1 MKKIKL
7 FGILLVLVSGFL
19 IGNNVVKGE
28 SPFYNITGL
37 FLKNS
42 EVGAGERI
50 YVDLYMLHKDS
61 STNITGYFS
70 NGKGSDVGLQLKDIN
85 RNPYFEASN
94 YMKPGDT
101 YTLTSVKVVDSK
113 DSITY
118 SMIPGGPAPGMNPL
132 GKNVVSIKAQDKLK
146 HMELLGNSMID
157 SKGKLTLK
165 IETDVNCDYIS
176 VNVRNKVIPS
186 ISSIVYLNKTS
197 NNNYELN
204 LSSGSD
210 KLTAGDYYISDVFM
224 FEKNITTHYGY
235 NSIGDDVLP
244 LNYQV
249 EFKIIDNEKTEDLN
263 APDLLKAIS
272 VNSVNAKLNER
283 VNVYLDTSKDLT
295 SAILIFSNEKESMI
309 VNLKNL
315 NSSDTYF
322 VIPFTTN
329 PGTYNLDY
337 AMLKDVNGKE
347 YQYRKGEDYYT
358 VKHFDFNSS
367 ITVVNEIAGGD
378 LLNLDNSKMTA
389 DVLEKI
395 KQLESNIVIEVNAND
410 NPIILKE
417 LFETIKDSNKTIVIK
432 YRDLE
437 WTFNGL
443 DIKNPKQ
450 IDVST
455 NIYDV
460 SDDSNISSKVKDG
473 FVLDFADNGELPGK
487 CLLKVYNSE
496 TISNI
501 MNKNNANIYYYNEK
515 TNNFEIIKL
524 NNEYSD
530 NGYYEFYINHNSKYV
545 VTTKKIEDKYIS
557 NKEEVKKNNKDSK
570 QILLIVIPS
579 IIILIILIII
589 ILVKKKRG
597 KNNRK

>member
-1 MKKIKL
+1 MKKLKL
-7 FGILLVLVSGFL
+7 FGVLLVVVSGFL

-50 YVDLYMLHKDS
+50 YVDLYMIHKDS

-70 NGKGSDVGLQLKDIN
+70 NGKGSDIGLQLKDIN
-85 RNPYFEASN
+85 KNPYFEVSN
-94 YMKPGDT
+94 FMKPGDT
-101 YTLTSVKVVDSK
+101 YTLTSIKVVDSK

-146 HMELLGNSMID
+146 HMELVGNSLVD
-157 SKGKLTLK
+157 SKGKMTIKL
-165 IETDVNCDYIS
+165 ETDVNCDYIS
-176 VNVRNKVIPS
+176 VNVRNKTIPS
-186 ISSIVYLNKTS
+186 MSSIVYLNKTS
-197 NNNYELN
+197 NNYYELN
-204 LSSGSD
+204 LSTGSD
-210 KLTAGDYYISDVFM
+210 KLTSGDYYISDVFM
-224 FEKNITTHYGY
+224 FEKNTTTHYSY

-249 EFKIIDNEKTEDLN
+249 EFQIIDNEKTEDLN
-263 APDLLKAIS
+263 VPDLLKAIS
-272 VNSVNAKLNER
+272 VNSVNAKLNEK
-283 VNVYLDTSKDLT
+283 VNVNIDTTKDLS
-295 SAILIFSNEKESMI
+295 SATLIFSNEKESMI

-315 NSSDTYF
+315 NSIDTYF

-329 PGTYNLDY
+329 AGTYNLDY
-337 AMLKDVNGKE
+337 AILKDVNGKE
-347 YQYRKGEDYYT
+347 YQYRKGEDYHT

-395 KQLESNIVIEVNAND
+395 KALESNIVIEVNAND

-417 LFETIKDSNKTIVIK
+417 LFETIKDSNKTIIIK

-443 DIKNPKQ
+443 DIKKPKQ

-455 NIYDV
+455 NIYNV
-460 SDDSNISSKVKDG
+460 SEDSDISSRVEEG
-473 FVLDFADNGELPGK
+473 FVLDFADNDELPGK
-487 CLLKVYNSE
+487 CLIKVYNSDI
-496 TISNI
+496 ISKI
-501 MNKNNANIYYYNEK
+501 MNKNNANVYYYNEE
-515 TNNFEIIKL
+515 TNKFEIIKL
-524 NNEYSD
+524 NTEYSD

-545 VTTKKIEDKYIS
+545 VTSKKIEDKYMS
-557 NKEEVKKNNKDSK
+557 GKKITEKSNKDSK
-570 QILLIVIPS
+570 LALFIAVPS
-579 IIILIILIII
+579 IILVIVVIII
-589 ILVKKKRG
+589 IFVKKK
-597 KNNRK
+597 KKVNNS